1 MSMAVVAVPAVGAE
15 LAVISRNVVIIEAVI
30 AAAIV
35 ALLIGILVS
44 SRRKSKK
51 KAAVSAPAETP
62 NYYGDLQQQPNSQ
75 PDPFA
80 AFTSHPQPPPVG
92 SFPMGKPPGGGPGS
106 IPSFPSST
114 LRPPDE
120 GAGADPFGGSFPAP
134 APVPAATPAPFSVDS
149 VSSSAQPA
157 PVPSAAAAAPAPT
170 PAGTPAGWLPDPNG
184 SPDTLRYW
192 DGNAW
197 TEHQAHRN

>member
-1 MSMAVVAVPAVGAE
+1 MSMAVAAVPVAGAE
-15 LAVISRNVVIIEAVI
+15 LAVISRNVIIIEAVI

-44 SRRKSKK
+44 SRRKRKK
-51 KAAVSAPAETP
+51 KAAASTPVETP
-62 NYYGDLQQQPNSQ
+62 NYYGDLQQQPNSH

-80 AFTSHPQPPPVG
+80 AFTSQPQPQPVG
-92 SFPMGKPPGGGPGS
+92 SSPTGAPPGGGPGS
-106 IPSFPSST
+106 MPSFPSST

-120 GAGADPFGGSFPAP
+120 GAGGDPFGGSFPAP
-134 APVPAATPAPFSVDS
+134 APVPAATPAPYSVD
-149 VSSSAQPA
+149 PA
-157 PVPSAAAAAPAPT
+157 PAAAAPAP
-170 PAGTPAGWLPDPNG
+170 PGTPAGWLPDPGG

-197 TEHQAHRN
+197 TEHLAHRN